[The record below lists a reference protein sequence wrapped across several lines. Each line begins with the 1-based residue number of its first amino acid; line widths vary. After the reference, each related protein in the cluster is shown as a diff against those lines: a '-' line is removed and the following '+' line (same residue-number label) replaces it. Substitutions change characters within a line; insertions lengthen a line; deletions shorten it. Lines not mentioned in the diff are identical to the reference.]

1 MATAEMAGTLS
12 VKLALVPEAAVAMEQ
27 MAVMEVLTP
36 VVAEAVATA
45 EMAGTEEPDKT
56 VRDKQGALAVA
67 VDMVRT
73 ETAVMEAHMLNME
86 AF

>member
-1 MATAEMAGTLS
+1 M
-12 VKLALVPEAAVAMEQ
+12 
-27 MAVMEVLTP
+27 
-36 VVAEAVATA
+36 AEAVATA

>member
-1 MATAEMAGTLS
+1 MATAEMVGTLS
-12 VKLALVPEAAVAMEQ
+12 VKLALVPAEAAATEQ

-45 EMAGTEEPDKT
+45 EMAGTEEPDKPL
-56 VRDKQGALAVA
+56 RDKQGALAVA

-73 ETAVMEAHMLNME
+73 ETAAMEAHMFNIK